1 MATIQ
6 VEQPFKGFIND
17 VSFEKEEVMMT
28 TAAIVEAIEQRWPI
42 TCSKDTIES
51 IKGYVEANE
60 SLHPSFSYKQFERE
74 NIKRIKVTPEPK
86 DVWLSYERSDYVKE
100 MGTPL
105 PVALTTSLTRDQ
117 EAVPNLSDLMLE
129 QSIKQREVAQKR
141 TEQYKDMT
149 EEDALKLV
157 SENGTA
163 LLYLPTK
170 FKNNEKVVSVAIS
183 NDEDAFRYAGPIAR
197 DNDRLARQAITADP
211 DNIKYIGSTLRNDPD
226 LYQMAL
232 ERDRDLIKDIPLAM
246 QKNPVIEKIVE
257 RDNRRKL
264 GLTIVKSREGAE
276 LSK

>member
-6 VEQPFKGFIND
+6 VEQQFKGSINNN

-129 QSIKQREVAQKR
+129 QSIKQRELDKKR

-170 FKNNEKVVSVAIS
+170 FMMKMRS
-183 NDEDAFRYAGPIAR
+183 
-197 DNDRLARQAITADP
+197 
-211 DNIKYIGSTLRNDPD
+211 
-226 LYQMAL
+226 
-232 ERDRDLIKDIPLAM
+232 AM
-246 QKNPVIEKIVE
+246 QVLLREIMI
-257 RDNRRKL
+257 DWL
-264 GLTIVKSREGAE
+264 VKPLQRILIILNILEVHLE
-276 LSK
+276 MIQIYTKWR